1 MFFLSFN
8 VFEKIAE
15 KKKKSGDKIFK
26 LKNSR
31 PILKITKKT
40 FFIDNNCETH
50 VFINLT
56 EGLKEE
62 QFLLHKSLGNINPT
76 LKVGSIISINSLR
89 YSKSLDKNLRLFEIL
104 ELSVLGFEETD
115 KEIEQSLYD
124 FENLKE
130 FPTHTI
136 AQIEPSLTNKCW
148 SLEVE
153 VINKNIP
160 FNMYGPKTMYLG
172 LKDSTGQI
180 IAKVVGDENVAR
192 FNQIKLNHKYIIRN
206 AECPGRDKY
215 LEDIDILC
223 TKQTHFV
230 PSKVAFKKEDKL
242 LYKYKNN
249 PKLLKFVS
257 YDNGYKNN
265 KSFCML
271 NEIVTKELN
280 TNVYIEAIIEQVG
293 ETIITRSKLTMRNV
307 SIVDMSGLV
316 VNVVLW
322 GEQAEKFSYRPGT
335 MLLFINVVVNK
346 FNNKF
351 QLMVTRKSGM
361 VEMEDFDGF
370 QSCDRL
376 REWWVNKWWPY
387 RKYRESSI

>member
-1 MFFLSFN
+1 
-8 VFEKIAE
+8 
-15 KKKKSGDKIFK
+15 
-26 LKNSR
+26 
-31 PILKITKKT
+31 
-40 FFIDNNCETH
+40 
-50 VFINLT
+50 
-56 EGLKEE
+56 
-62 QFLLHKSLGNINPT
+62 
-76 LKVGSIISINSLR
+76 
-89 YSKSLDKNLRLFEIL
+89 
-104 ELSVLGFEETD
+104 
-115 KEIEQSLYD
+115 
-124 FENLKE
+124 
-130 FPTHTI
+130 
-136 AQIEPSLTNKCW
+136 
-148 SLEVE
+148 
-153 VINKNIP
+153 
-160 FNMYGPKTMYLG
+160 
-172 LKDSTGQI
+172 
-180 IAKVVGDENVAR
+180 
-192 FNQIKLNHKYIIRN
+192 
-206 AECPGRDKY
+206 

-293 ETIITRSKLTMRNV
+293 ETIITRSQLTMRNV